1 MVNRTRNERRYATHI
16 VSSLLNGFSKLG
28 VHAILRI
35 HNGRSLL
42 HYPKSLNEW
51 FRQALSGS
59 ANVKILQRPKASL
72 AIGKPLNMTN
82 LPLSLGTP
90 VPVGGNLE
98 LSKGVSL
105 YAESLLR
112 LMRGRKVGRLDHTLP
127 TQRSCRARTILK
139 YDEENDLAEGTRN
152 LVLETELEACNSYIE
167 RNKHGNDI
175 TCRGEEKCR

>member
-1 MVNRTRNERRYATHI
+1 
-16 VSSLLNGFSKLG
+16 
-28 VHAILRI
+28 
-35 HNGRSLL
+35 
-42 HYPKSLNEW
+42 
-51 FRQALSGS
+51 
-59 ANVKILQRPKASL
+59 
-72 AIGKPLNMTN
+72 
-82 LPLSLGTP
+82 LGTP